1 MQTWTRSNGGTAQ
14 LQAWVQ
20 GAIAK
25 ISAITRSAEVSAS
38 VAILST
44 NLVGPVVP
52 LPLIVSTATFP
63 GTPAVRLTGDCH
75 FLYRLCQLLLFCLIF
90 CKYQLLR
97 VVGSVAGQTSEA
109 ITKVGPLKEEV
120 MIGVQ
125 GSEATVVKVEDGGQI
140 VNHSMGTITK
150 GSEEGANTQSA
161 WVGNGNCGQ
170 GYSSEQVRSIDF

>member
-1 MQTWTRSNGGTAQ
+1 
-14 LQAWVQ
+14 
-20 GAIAK
+20 
-25 ISAITRSAEVSAS
+25 
-38 VAILST
+38 
-44 NLVGPVVP
+44 
-52 LPLIVSTATFP
+52 
-63 GTPAVRLTGDCH
+63 
-75 FLYRLCQLLLFCLIF
+75 
-90 CKYQLLR
+90 
-97 VVGSVAGQTSEA
+97 
-109 ITKVGPLKEEV
+109 LKEEV